1 MMFPPPPEDEIIR
14 ILGIDP
20 GTDTVGFCIM
30 DVHCETYETRIVW
43 MHTFHAAKSYQE
55 YTGLEDFRGHRDPQ
69 LKAISDFLMKVLI
82 ATEPLLIGAESPF
95 FQYGRVSAFEALVEV
110 YAMLRETVWR
120 YSPALLLRR
129 IDPFTAKAAVG
140 ASHTAV
146 DKKKAVRD
154 GVEKHFNDKCLPGV
168 VFDEQEEHAID
179 AVSVANA
186 VRRMCLFNE
195 VLREIKKKKGKK
207 KFKKK

>member
-1 MMFPPPPEDEIIR
+1 MLYPPPPQDDIIR

-30 DVHCETYETRIVW
+30 DVHYETYETKIVY
-43 MHTFHAAKSYQE
+43 MHTFHAAKSYHE

-69 LKAISDFLMKVLI
+69 LKAISGFLSELLR
-82 ATEPLLIGAESPF
+82 ATQPLLIGAESPF
-95 FQYGRVSAFEALVEV
+95 FQYGRVNAFEALVEV
-110 YAMLRETVWR
+110 YAMLRETVWQ

-129 IDPFTAKAAVG
+129 IVPFTAKAAVG
-140 ASHTAV
+140 ASHTAE
-146 DKKKAVRD
+146 DKKQAVRD
-154 GVEKHFNDKCLPGV
+154 GVMKHFPELDV
-168 VFDEQEEHAID
+168 SDQEEHAVD

-195 VLREIKKKKGKK
+195 VLREVKKKKGKRR
-207 KFKKK
+207 FKKR